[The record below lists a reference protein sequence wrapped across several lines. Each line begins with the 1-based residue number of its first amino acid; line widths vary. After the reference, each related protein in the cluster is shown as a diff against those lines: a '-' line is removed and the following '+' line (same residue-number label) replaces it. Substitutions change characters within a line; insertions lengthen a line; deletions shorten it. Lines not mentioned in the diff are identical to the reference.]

1 MQFDRLDPEY
11 TLRRGY
17 LESRPQVIQ
26 LLADD
31 RPNLS
36 NARMVKKRFCEQA
49 EGVTKSLVQRWPT
62 GAAECPFSVVTEEEV
77 HTFRQRVRAGRR
89 NEADQVSRHWSR
101 PPAEYG
107 IRLEERTDVYG
118 RAPVSRANLQLAI
131 RAPRTEE
138 TDTRV
143 VLNPRSTD
151 SSDDG
156 VGRVKRTVLE
166 MNERSKRTGA
176 GMPAPKSR
184 KDSDGGWSKG
194 SPSSKGNTGFKG
206 TKANID
212 ADADSESERPSASG
226 TNVPGPPLDSD
237 DDHDKQEADTTDK
250 KEYKVDLEPDQ

>member
-1 MQFDRLDPEY
+1 MSTAEVKVAQAFVLSSPLQGMMETMENELVRIRKTEDQVKGLLDRYWGTLAEIDGATFSVQFDRLDPEY

-26 LLADD
+26 LLADG

-49 EGVTKSLVQRWPT
+49 EEVTKSLVQRWPT

-118 RAPVSRANLQLAI
+118 RAPVPAGH
-131 RAPRTEE
+131 P
-138 TDTRV
+138 
-143 VLNPRSTD
+143 STKD
-151 SSDDG
+151 RRNRHKGGS
-156 VGRVKRTVLE
+156 E
-166 MNERSKRTGA
+166 
-176 GMPAPKSR
+176 PK
-184 KDSDGGWSKG
+184 
-194 SPSSKGNTGFKG
+194 
-206 TKANID
+206 
-212 ADADSESERPSASG
+212 
-226 TNVPGPPLDSD
+226 V
-237 DDHDKQEADTTDK
+237 H
-250 KEYKVDLEPDQ
+250 